1 MARARETL
9 GELEL
14 EVLKVVWEIQPC
26 TVREVAEVLG
36 ERRGS
41 ARTTVLTV
49 MQRLTGKGYLTRRKQ
64 AGVHRYSTTE
74 ERRAVITNL
83 VEQFVN
89 RVLDGS
95 PLPFVAYLAESKELS
110 EEQASTLGGIVR
122 DLEGKAEEEGQ

>member
-1 MARARETL
+1 MARSRETL

-49 MQRLTGKGYLTRRKQ
+49 MQRLHAKGFLRRRKRQ
-64 AGVHRYSTTE
+64 GLYHYSTTVN
-74 ERRAVITNL
+74 RKKLISGLIR
-83 VEQFVN
+83 QFVDK
-89 RVLDGS
+89 VLDGS
-95 PLPFVAYLAESKELS
+95 AAPFVAYLAEFEELTP
-110 EEQASTLGGIVR
+110 EQAEALRKIAQ
-122 DLEGKAEEEGQ
+122 DLESRSGEG

>member
-64 AGVHRYSTTE
+64 VGVHRYSTTE
-74 ERRAVITNL
+74 GRPAVIAGL
-83 VEQFVN
+83 IEQFVN

-95 PLPFVAYLAESKELS
+95 PLPFVAYLAESKELN

-122 DLEGKAEEEGQ
+122 DLEEKPEEEG